1 MTSLLLSH
9 NRLLQLPPESF
20 QNYSLIEHLDVSYNS
35 ISKVKPGVCAELA
48 KLSWLSLEH
57 NEVKDISS
65 AFIRCNNMSALFLGH
80 NRLDVD
86 PTSNPFFLLKFLA
99 VLDVSE
105 NGLKSAQLGVLPQLK
120 HLRNLSVSHNSIK
133 VVKKETL
140 RFLVGSNLHVLN
152 FSRNP
157 LQTFEDGCFKDVNIE
172 MLILDHCPL
181 GPVGVSNLTAQ
192 LEIST
197 LTILY
202 LKGVGLNIVDKV
214 TFQGLNYSKL
224 QKLCISNN
232 GLTTVEGSSF
242 SWLHHLEYL
251 DLSNNRLS
259 TITDMMFEGLRS
271 LQYLYLRNATE
282 QLNIITEQ
290 TFASLAM
297 SPLLHLDLSHMGI
310 TMLKPRAMS
319 HFPVLRKLNLGLN
332 KIRHN
337 FRGSEF
343 KGLNNISEIYLSY
356 NPRISLSDGAFS
368 STPTLKHLMLSNTH
382 LNSLYALPFNLPD
395 LTFLDL
401 SHNNMNNLAD
411 VTLDYLQS
419 LKVLLLSH
427 NNLARLWKHNNL
439 PHGPVFFLR
448 GLSKLEELQLQ
459 SNGFDEIPLQ
469 AFAGLS
475 SLKSLDLSLN
485 LLDILPD
492 GVFSPL
498 SSIRHLDLH
507 KNQFTAVEPNVFAS
521 VILHLMELS
530 LDKNPFECTCD
541 SLSWFVEWL
550 RNESSVKIDH
560 LHLDYRCKTPLQYY
574 NWSILQ
580 FDTSPCKD
588 NAPFFQVFVV
598 STLVVTAFIVL
609 GLLFHLEGWRLE
621 YWATVLSHRMLGCD
635 QLMPGKSVAEQNEPA
650 LRYNYDAFVVNAQK
664 DGRWIAHNVEPLE
677 EGGGLRLYFEGRDQ
691 VGGDFRLEAIAQA
704 MRESR
709 RILVV
714 VTRSLFKDAWCRNFT
729 VLQALHRAIEQSR
742 EAVILVFLED
752 IPDHELHVNL
762 NIRAAMFPRRC
773 ILHWPQDLNQLPLFH
788 RRLRAALGY
797 TL

>member
-1 MTSLLLSH
+1 MYIVPLLFTCCTALPCRFHQHTADCSHSKLHKIPTDLPGGKMTSLLLSH

-133 VVKKETL
+133 
-140 RFLVGSNLHVLN
+140 
-152 FSRNP
+152 
-157 LQTFEDGCFKDVNIE
+157 
-172 MLILDHCPL
+172 
-181 GPVGVSNLTAQ
+181 
-192 LEIST
+192 
-197 LTILY
+197 
-202 LKGVGLNIVDKV
+202 
-214 TFQGLNYSKL
+214 
-224 QKLCISNN
+224 
-232 GLTTVEGSSF
+232 
-242 SWLHHLEYL
+242 
-251 DLSNNRLS
+251 
-259 TITDMMFEGLRS
+259 
-271 LQYLYLRNATE
+271 
-282 QLNIITEQ
+282 
-290 TFASLAM
+290 
-297 SPLLHLDLSHMGI
+297 
-310 TMLKPRAMS
+310 
-319 HFPVLRKLNLGLN
+319 
-332 KIRHN
+332 
-337 FRGSEF
+337 
-343 KGLNNISEIYLSY
+343 
-356 NPRISLSDGAFS
+356 
-368 STPTLKHLMLSNTH
+368 
-382 LNSLYALPFNLPD
+382 
-395 LTFLDL
+395 
-401 SHNNMNNLAD
+401 
-411 VTLDYLQS
+411 
-419 LKVLLLSH
+419 
-427 NNLARLWKHNNL
+427 
-439 PHGPVFFLR
+439 
-448 GLSKLEELQLQ
+448 
-459 SNGFDEIPLQ
+459 
-469 AFAGLS
+469 
-475 SLKSLDLSLN
+475 
-485 LLDILPD
+485 
-492 GVFSPL
+492 
-498 SSIRHLDLH
+498 
-507 KNQFTAVEPNVFAS
+507 
-521 VILHLMELS
+521 
-530 LDKNPFECTCD
+530 
-541 SLSWFVEWL
+541 
-550 RNESSVKIDH
+550 
-560 LHLDYRCKTPLQYY
+560 
-574 NWSILQ
+574 
-580 FDTSPCKD
+580 
-588 NAPFFQVFVV
+588 VFVV